1 MIDYIFVENPKFII
15 MNDDDYVIIN
25 TDNNINK
32 LRNKDV
38 ILTNGINIIRKSK
51 DKNKIP
57 YKDSNTYLSK
67 NPFRTSN
74 R

>member
-51 DKNKIP
+51 DKNKIS
-57 YKDSNTYLSK
+57 YKDSNTHLSK
-67 NPFRTSN
+67 DPFRTTI